1 MYQLPETC
9 SSCTGVHYRTCMD
22 TVYIYILVT
31 AKEKMKNM
39 ILYIS
44 ISLITSKGSMQVKFI
59 CTVQTINRLIPGK
72 QLKKLCLPGR
82 RNFKVELLVNPIPV
96 SSDVATSYY

>member
-1 MYQLPETC
+1 MYIIERAWILYT
-9 SSCTGVHYRTCMD
+9 
-22 TVYIYILVT
+22 YILVT